1 MLRLEIAVVTLYV
14 GLLYT
19 GPTIN
24 TQINLFFMAHK
35 YIPEQKSP
43 KPHFLFH
50 PNSGSKFPYAIKNW
64 EFLLFNVM
72 IIINSCLR
80 QVLFM
85 LCKLVVCTFSQGKG
99 ASPNYF
105 GKNNVIVTLC
115 FNPPPPPLPNV
126 TQFLHKMYHYSKVP
140 NKGVCLSQNVK
151 YNNPP
156 PPKCHD
162 DVIFSKIVWRCP
174 LSVSAIENTST
185 VDILGW

>member
-1 MLRLEIAVVTLYV
+1 
-14 GLLYT
+14 
-19 GPTIN
+19 
-24 TQINLFFMAHK
+24 MAHK

-50 PNSGSKFPYAIKNW
+50 PNSGSKFPYAII
-64 EFLLFNVM
+64 LLFNVM

-115 FNPPPPPLPNV
+115 FNPPSPP
-126 TQFLHKMYHYSKVP
+126 SK
-140 NKGVCLSQNVK
+140 CHTISTQNVSLQQSAK
-151 YNNPP
+151 QRCLPVTKRQVQQPPP

-162 DVIFSKIVWRCP
+162 DYIFSKIVWRCP

-185 VDILGW
+185 ETF